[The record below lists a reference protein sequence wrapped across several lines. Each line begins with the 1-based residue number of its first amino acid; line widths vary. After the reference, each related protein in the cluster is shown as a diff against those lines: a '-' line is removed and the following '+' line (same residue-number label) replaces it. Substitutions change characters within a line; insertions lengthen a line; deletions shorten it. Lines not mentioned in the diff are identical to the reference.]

1 MKLWFYVE
9 IIERKQLQEN
19 DEAIFVITYNADC
32 GFI

>member
-1 MKLWFYVE
+1 VE

-19 DEAIFVITYNADC
+19 DEGIFVIAYYAGC